1 MEDQRRRAIE
11 SAFYVDQLIMS
22 QGPQMTATEVVQR
35 TEEKMRLLGPVL
47 GRLQA
52 ELLQP
57 MIGRVYNLM
66 VRQKAFSPAPDFMTN
81 SDIEIEYVSPLAKAQ
96 RSGDIQSALRMIEL
110 FMPLSQID
118 QSAMDY
124 IDIDGMSRYLLKVL
138 GVPAST
144 IRGNDQVAEIRQ
156 DRAEAQE
163 AAQADQQAIQFME
176 AAGQAAPAVRAL
188 EGQ

>member
-1 MEDQRRRAIE
+1 
-11 SAFYVDQLIMS
+11 
-22 QGPQMTATEVVQR
+22 
-35 TEEKMRLLGPVL
+35 MRLLGPVL

-66 VRQKAFSPAPDFMTN
+66 VRAKAFNPAPDFMRD

-118 QSAMDY
+118 PSAMDY
-124 IDIDGMSRYLLKVL
+124 IDIDGMSKYLLKVL
-138 GVPAST
+138 AVPAST
-144 IRGNDQVAEIRQ
+144 IRGNDEVSSIRQ
-156 DRAEAQE
+156 QRQDVQESQE
-163 AAQADQQAIQFME
+163 ANQEAIQFME
-176 AAGQAAPAVRAL
+176 DAGQAAPVYRAL